1 MTWTYSPVLPFSV
14 RDQIRLLIY
23 DTDTN
28 DQLLQDEEIDTIA
41 ALEAGDVSAP
51 YNVFRVAAECA
62 RRVAGSFSRQGDQ
75 TDGTVRVA
83 FSTRASDY
91 RMLAKEL
98 YARSRRSGFAP
109 YAGGIS
115 IADKQGVED
124 DSDRVRPLFDRDM
137 LTAPG
142 TATGAEQGESP
153 AVVLP
158 GVLV

>member
-41 ALEAGDVSAP
+41 ALEVGDTTAP

-91 RMLAKEL
+91 RTLAKEL
-98 YARSRRSGFAP
+98 YARSRRSGFQP

-115 IADKQGVED
+115 ISDKQANED
-124 DSDRVRPLFDRDM
+124 DTDRTRPMFTREM
-137 LTAPG
+137 LQAPG
-142 TATGAEQGESP
+142 TSVGEP
-153 AVVLP
+153 IIADLLLP

>member
-1 MTWTYSPVLPFSV
+1 MTWTYTPTLPFSV

-23 DTDTN
+23 DTDAN
-28 DQLLQDEEIDTIA
+28 DPLLADEEIDTIA
-41 ALEAGDVSAP
+41 TLEAGDVTAP

-91 RMLAKEL
+91 RTLAKEL

-115 IADKQGVED
+115 VSDKQSVSD
-124 DSDRVRPLFDRDM
+124 DTDRVRPFFTRDM

-142 TATGAEQGESP
+142 TATGEPPHPDLSI
-153 AVVLP
+153 P